1 MVGTRGPRGLRGASS
16 RSRKSAWLEINGIC
30 CCFLGE
36 ALFCGEAES
45 SSMLPLLFPR
55 LRLRVGACGMK
66 SYGFCILSFGCGLRI
81 GVEKAAIDCVGGAL
95 SCEEI
100 FIFLVLAERKQE
112 W

>member
-1 MVGTRGPRGLRGASS
+1 MVGNRGPRGLRGASS

-30 CCFLGE
+30 CFFLGE
-36 ALFCGEAES
+36 VLFCDETES
-45 SSMLPLLFPR
+45 SSMPLLFPR

-81 GVEKAAIDCVGGAL
+81 GVENVAIDCVGGAL
-95 SCEEI
+95 SCEER
-100 FIFLVLAERKQE
+100 FIFLVLAERESE